1 MICASPAVDLE
12 PTALRA
18 ARLASLLIAALIL
31 AGAAVLA
38 RYKLALRS
46 IAIAFVPTRRLL
58 KSADVIDLNCTL
70 LC

>member
-1 MICASPAVDLE
+1 VICASPAVDLE